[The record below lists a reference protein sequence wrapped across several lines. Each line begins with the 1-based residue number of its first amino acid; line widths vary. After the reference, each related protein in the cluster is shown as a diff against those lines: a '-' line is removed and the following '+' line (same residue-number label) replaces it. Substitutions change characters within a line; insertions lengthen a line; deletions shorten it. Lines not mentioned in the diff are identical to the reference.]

1 MGIEPEGQ
9 ASKRR
14 PIGEI
19 DELDRAIISELQQD
33 GRRPFREIARNL
45 GAAEATIRFRAGRL
59 QETGVMSITAF
70 AHPQKLGRGQ
80 LATVFLRTSAAAR
93 EPLAAELAGWS
104 EVMYLSSLAG
114 HFDLMLQVVVEDT
127 TQLHELVGGRLARLD
142 GVLETETLVELEIH
156 KAHYEF
162 PVT

>member
-1 MGIEPEGQ
+1 MGSGSDDQ
-9 ASKRR
+9 MTRRR
-14 PIGEI
+14 PAGDI
-19 DELDRAIISELQQD
+19 DALDRAIISELQQD

-80 LATVFLRTSAAAR
+80 LATVFLRTTAGAR
-93 EPLAAELAGWS
+93 EELAAELAGWS

-127 TQLHELVGGRLARLD
+127 AQLHELVGARLGRLD

>member
-1 MGIEPEGQ
+1 
-9 ASKRR
+9 
-14 PIGEI
+14 
-19 DELDRAIISELQQD
+19 
-33 GRRPFREIARNL
+33 
-45 GAAEATIRFRAGRL
+45 
-59 QETGVMSITAF
+59 MSITAF

-80 LATVFLRTSAAAR
+80 LATVFLRTTAGAR
-93 EPLAAELAGWS
+93 EELAAELAGWS

-127 TQLHELVGGRLARLD
+127 AQLHELVGARLGRLD